1 MNVKISGNDYGF
13 GYFAF
18 SLVKFCIMYLEALL
32 ITTLFFF
39 FCHATIVL
47 AMAVKVLSFNHW
59 IAREFPQ
66 VLDFYFFL
74 MSSLFITMKYIMVI
88 VFVLRSI

>member
-1 MNVKISGNDYGF
+1 
-13 GYFAF
+13 
-18 SLVKFCIMYLEALL
+18 MYLEALL

-39 FCHATIVL
+39 FGHAARVL
-47 AMAVKVLSFNHW
+47 AMAVTVLSLNPW

-74 MSSLFITMKYIMVI
+74 ISSLFITMKYIMVI